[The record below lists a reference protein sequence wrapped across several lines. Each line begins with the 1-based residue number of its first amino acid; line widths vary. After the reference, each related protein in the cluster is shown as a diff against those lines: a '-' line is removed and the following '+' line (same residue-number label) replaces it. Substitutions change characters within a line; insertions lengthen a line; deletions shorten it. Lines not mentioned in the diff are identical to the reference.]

1 MELLLENTQAG
12 TVLDLTDIAENIKY
26 QDQWNNGTSKL
37 TFEYPIEFGAM
48 YPNGSVVR
56 FSYNGTGVF
65 FGYLFTTY
73 QSKHTYKCTCYDQL
87 RYMKASDVVMRKNMT
102 LTQFVNLCAA
112 NLQLRIGKIDNTE
125 LVLDD
130 YLFDG
135 KTYLDMVYQSIQ
147 ENLIANT
154 YYYTLYDNYGTLDLR
169 DTLDLRLPLILG
181 DYSLVTDFEYAK
193 SIDEDTYNY
202 VKVAQEDKDKGVR
215 SIYTAKDEGAMKK
228 WGMLMIYK
236 KSSGNKNDA
245 QLAELANNIL
255 AAKNRETR
263 TLSLEAIGDPR
274 VRGGSGIKV
283 EIAQAGIDLWAVV
296 DSVSHSFSRSQHTM
310 KLNLMFGVVD

>member
-1 MELLLENTQAG
+1 
-12 TVLDLTDIAENIKY
+12 
-26 QDQWNNGTSKL
+26 
-37 TFEYPIEFGAM
+37 
-48 YPNGSVVR
+48 
-56 FSYNGTGVF
+56 
-65 FGYLFTTY
+65 
-73 QSKHTYKCTCYDQL
+73 
-87 RYMKASDVVMRKNMT
+87 
-102 LTQFVNLCAA
+102 
-112 NLQLRIGKIDNTE
+112 
-125 LVLDD
+125 
-130 YLFDG
+130 
-135 KTYLDMVYQSIQ
+135 
-147 ENLIANT
+147 
-154 YYYTLYDNYGTLDLR
+154 
-169 DTLDLRLPLILG
+169 
-181 DYSLVTDFEYAK
+181 
-193 SIDEDTYNY
+193 
-202 VKVAQEDKDKGVR
+202 
-215 SIYTAKDEGAMKK
+215 MKK